1 MKTLLLGMAR
11 SAPERGRIG
20 RLERADAHPRVLLFE
35 DRLGGEWL
43 ECEYAKTAPLSKRIL
58 YRRLPE
64 WVAQVFEVYARRR
77 RYDAVVSWGEK
88 QSLLFALLLTL
99 SASRTRH
106 VPLLYWISPPKK
118 ALLLRLVHSRI
129 AHIVTWSSVQHEIAV
144 HRLGIPASRITLT
157 RHPVDHRF
165 WRPFDTTTDMIC
177 AAGNEMRDYA
187 TLIQAMRGLDIA
199 CHIAVKEVA
208 SGTSRKVTRKGAIL
222 ATSELPNN
230 VTVGSKS
237 YPELRALYAR
247 SRCVVVPLRE
257 TDTDNGVT
265 SILEAMAM
273 GKAVICSRVRGQVDV
288 IEEGKTGIFVPQGDP
303 QALAQAIQYLWER
316 PELANQM
323 GEAGR
328 QRVEQRH
335 TIDQFVETVGTVVEN
350 VIAEPGPAAVWDVPE
365 ARPQRNPGA

>member
-11 SAPERGRIG
+11 SAPERSRIG

-43 ECEYAKTAPLSKRIL
+43 ESEYAQTAPRARRML

-64 WVAQVFEVYARRR
+64 WVAQVLEVYARRR
-77 RYDAVVSWGEK
+77 GYDAVVSWGEK

-99 SASRTRH
+99 SASRTCH

-129 AHIVTWSSVQHEIAV
+129 AHIVTWSSVQHDFAV

-165 WRPFDTTTDMIC
+165 WRPSDTTTDMIC
-177 AAGNEMRDYA
+177 AAGNEMRDYV

-199 CHIAVKEVA
+199 CHIAVKEVP

-222 ATSELPNN
+222 AGGELPSN
-230 VTVGSKS
+230 VTVGPKT
-237 YPELRALYAR
+237 YQELRALYAR
-247 SRCVVVPLRE
+247 SRFVVVPLRP

-288 IEEGKTGIFVPQGDP
+288 IEEGKTGIFVSQGDP
-303 QALAQAIQYLWER
+303 RALAQAIRYLWER
-316 PELANQM
+316 PEIANQM
-323 GEAGR
+323 GQAGR

-335 TIDQFVETVGTVVEN
+335 TIDQFVETVGTIVET
-350 VIAEPGPAAVWDVPE
+350 VIAEPRPE
-365 ARPQRNPGA
+365 AA